1 MQGNFLRGATYRMFE
16 NFFDM
21 PAMMLC
27 ARLID
32 IVDKEVSATQGT
44 VEPLSTIQNLN

>member
-1 MQGNFLRGATYRMFE
+1 MFE

-32 IVDKEVSATQGT
+32 IVDKEVSRCKVKWDEIEWNGKQ
-44 VEPLSTIQNLN
+44 